1 MKKINRLFVLLV
13 LSFYIS
19 NAGEQERFLD
29 SYRKATEIGWLGLS
43 YCMGIDDK
51 SEIEKELYHLS
62 LDPTRDKVKIMD
74 SKAAFNELK
83 QYIDEEKEFYGIS
96 NENIKLSYKKFKGCM
111 KMFYYG
117 TGYGS
122 DYDFKVERIVKKYCK
137 ECK

>member
-1 MKKINRLFVLLV
+1 
-13 LSFYIS
+13 
-19 NAGEQERFLD
+19 
-29 SYRKATEIGWLGLS
+29 
-43 YCMGIDDK
+43 MGIDDK

-74 SKAAFNELK
+74 SKVAFNELK

-96 NENIKLSYKKFKGCM
+96 NENIKLSYKNFKGCM